1 MPDQEGGNPP
11 SQADKGAGDGPRAPT
26 ACRLSPDEGGGGVSQ
41 RALPAHGMPRWEEGI
56 PRTQE
61 EEEEEGVS
69 PKQRVLPG
77 AQTQTNN
84 QRGPPEKC
92 APPVHGVEG
101 GGGGLGPDPSPK
113 GRGGDPPSSCAR
125 PAGAG

>member
-26 ACRLSPDEGGGGVSQ
+26 VHGLNTEEGGDPPVRQ
-41 RALPAHGMPRWEEGI
+41 RELSAHGMPRWEEGI

-92 APPVHGVEG
+92 APPVHGV
-101 GGGGLGPDPSPK
+101 
-113 GRGGDPPSSCAR
+113 
-125 PAGAG
+125 